1 MSLLHGKQLR
11 DETIILDKLK
21 GTGLVTFT
29 TATMSFDG
37 GARLFYA
44 DAPTSGT
51 EVANKT
57 YVDDKAAYFA
67 GDGLDLSGKTFSVVV
82 DSDALEITGGT
93 VSLKSTIT
101 GSRTFENNVTVDEN
115 LSVGGDT
122 FIDGNLTVSGSFS
135 YINTT
140 ELLVEDNYITL
151 NSGLT
156 ATGFGIDSGIEILR
170 GGLTAASILWNEGA
184 GYWQVGL
191 SGSESTVITEA
202 GTGLD
207 KSGNQLFIDNTGV
220 AAASYGS
227 ASSVATFT
235 VNAQGQLTVAQD
247 VVIDITSAQVND
259 FNTAVS
265 NEVFETGNFVDSN
278 SVDFTVT
285 NGASVSADVI
295 VNGDKGLAVSAD
307 GVEIK
312 VDGVTID
319 FNLSGE
325 LEVVSSAL
333 AVQGAENGLT
343 VSNFNV
349 ELGGDL
355 TRDTSINGVGSFG
368 LEFTGITSLTMSA
381 ANVDVTSNGDVNI
394 TSNGD
399 GINLVVPTGDVNTTV
414 TTGDVN
420 TAVNSGD
427 VNTDVTS
434 GNVNT
439 TVTTGDVNTS
449 ATNITMTA
457 STSFNL
463 NINNN
468 TGSDALITD
477 SQSIGLV
484 YGGSYS
490 ANFVTHSLVD
500 KFYVDNEL
508 SKFQTNKA
516 EPVYDKLT
524 VSGNIESGDDIA
536 NVITTSVVISEKSR
550 FQVFVNGLQVSV
562 GYTGTQVAHLPVY
575 SGGNF
580 AVEYDT
586 TKATDLVWHGEYPLE
601 TGDLVEVFYEA
612 IPQV

>member
-235 VNAQGQLTVAQD
+235 VNAQGQLTAAQD
-247 VVIDITSAQVND
+247 VVINITSGQVND
-259 FNTAVS
+259 FGTAVS
-265 NEVFETGNFVDSN
+265 SEVFETGNFVDSN

-285 NGASVSADVI
+285 NGASVTADVI
-295 VNGDKGLAVSAD
+295 VNADKGLAVSSD

-312 VDGVTID
+312 VGLGLT
-319 FNLSGE
+319 FSGTGE
-325 LEVVSSAL
+325 LEINASQFG
-333 AVQGAENGLT
+333 VQGASNGLT
-343 VSNFNV
+343 VSGTSEV

-355 TRDTSINGVGSFG
+355 TRDTSINGNSTHG
-368 LEFTGITSLTMSA
+368 LEFTGINGLTMSA
-381 ANVDVTSNGDVNI
+381 GNFDI
-394 TSNGD
+394 T
-399 GINLVVPTGDVNTTV
+399 T
-414 TTGDVN
+414 TTGSIDMQSQTSIDMTATSTIDMTANANIDIKSN
-420 TAVNSGD
+420 TADINIDAS
-427 VNTDVTS
+427 N
-434 GNVNT
+434 
-439 TVTTGDVNTS
+439 VNTS
-449 ATNITMTA
+449 ATNISMTASTITMTA

-468 TGSDALITD
+468 SGSDALITD